1 MNLEKTR
8 NIALKLMRQHGLVSY
23 TFKWDRAVRRFGSCN
38 GRTKTLTLSRPMT
51 QHESNEKRVINTI
64 LHEIAHGL

>member
-1 MNLEKTR
+1 MDLEKTR
-8 NIALKLMRQHGLVSY
+8 NIVLKLMRQHGLVGY

-51 QHESNEKRVINTI
+51 QHEI
-64 LHEIAHGL
+64 L